1 MREWPSDLDVKTVFV
16 EKELEMICF
25 ALSSIYLHFPD
36 KLLLTVMSDFVY
48 SSSQITEEISFPI
61 RSTYLISSIGS
72 KIIKAELIDKKD
84 LCLWFE
90 DGAKIEINGST
101 RMYECYSVNFKGR
114 EFYV

>member
-1 MREWPSDLDVKTVFV
+1 MREWPKDLDLKTVFLDR
-16 EKELEMICF
+16 ELETITF
-25 ALSSIYLHFPD
+25 AQYSIYLRFGEN
-36 KLLLTVMSDFVY
+36 LLLSIMSDFVY

-90 DGAKIEINGST
+90 DGAKIKINGST